1 MYKIMEEFNRI
12 IKEID
17 EEQDGILSR
26 LTFESI
32 AVYSF
37 LKNEYAKEN
46 ILNNL
51 VFQFVFISYYKL
63 DNAGLSD
70 EIKRC
75 FFELLAQKQTNLE
88 LILSKLYE
96 IPTLKGVNTI
106 QFSFATKLLH
116 TIDND
121 KPLFD
126 SNVEKSTNIKLRGSD
141 KDTKIRSRIE
151 AYDSLEKLYAK
162 LKEDDKTKKLISK
175 FRLKFKV
182 NDEKIFDTK
191 VLDFIMWSLGRPKNQ
206 RKKNK
211 TAYNTA

>member
-1 MYKIMEEFNRI
+1 MEEFNRI

-51 VFQFVFISYYKL
+51 VFQFVFRSYYGL

-70 EIKRC
+70 EIKSR

-88 LILSKLYE
+88 LILLELYE
-96 IPTLKGVNTI
+96 IPTLKGKNTI

-151 AYDSLEKLYAK
+151 AYESLEKLYAK

-182 NDEKIFDTK
+182 NDEKISDTK
-191 VLDFIMWSLGRPKNQ
+191 VLDFIMWSLGRLKNQ

>member
-1 MYKIMEEFNRI
+1 MEEFNRI

-17 EEQDGILSR
+17 EKQDDILSE
-26 LTFESI
+26 LTLESI

-37 LKNEYAKEN
+37 LKNEYAKGN

-51 VFQFVFISYYKL
+51 VFQFVFISYYGL
-63 DNAGLSD
+63 DIARLSG
-70 EIKRC
+70 EIKSR

-96 IPTLKGVNTI
+96 IPTLKGENTI

-121 KPLFD
+121 KPIFD

-162 LKEDDKTKKLISK
+162 LKEDDKTKRLISN

-182 NDEKIFDTK
+182 NDEKISDTK
-191 VLDFIMWSLGRPKNQ
+191 VLDFIMWSLGRLLEKL
-206 RKKNK
+206 KKEK
-211 TAYNTA
+211 

>member
-1 MYKIMEEFNRI
+1 MEEFNRI

-17 EEQDGILSR
+17 EKQDGILSE

-46 ILNNL
+46 IRNNL
-51 VFQFVFISYYKL
+51 VFHFVFRSYYGL

-70 EIKRC
+70 GIKSH
-75 FFELLAQKQTNLE
+75 FFELLAEKQTNLG

-96 IPTLKGVNTI
+96 IPRLQDDNSI

-121 KPLFD
+121 KPIFD

-141 KDTKIRSRIE
+141 RDTKIRSRIE

-182 NDEKIFDTK
+182 DEEKISDTK
-191 VLDFIMWSLGRPKNQ
+191 VLDFIMWSLGKL
-206 RKKNK
+206 KKEK
-211 TAYNTA
+211 

>member
-1 MYKIMEEFNRI
+1 MEEFNRI

-17 EEQDGILSR
+17 EKQEGILLG

-63 DNAGLSD
+63 GNAGLSD
-70 EIKRC
+70 EIKSR

-121 KPLFD
+121 KPIFD

-182 NDEKIFDTK
+182 NDEKISDTK
-191 VLDFIMWSLGRPKNQ
+191 VLDFIMWSLGRLKN
-206 RKKNK
+206 
-211 TAYNTA
+211 